1 MCERFI
7 ESDRQDVTGIDHCW
21 WFGSSVTEIWRYRSH
36 GWLSIPHDHRYPL
49 PTWRTSPYPYR
60 HPHTLYKRKLV
71 IFGVFRKHNALN
83 LPISI
88 CCSFDTLEGWDWD
101 CQPWSFLSFG
111 HGFFSPRKMVGD
123 WINSRITNGEAELC
137 FDAFALK
144 NIIVKVTRGQLS
156 RCLGV
161 FVFRLNH
168 GILVGMDSI
177 NGKQK

>member
-1 MCERFI
+1 MI
-7 ESDRQDVTGIDHCW
+7 L
-21 WFGSSVTEIWRYRSH
+21 WRAETVS
-36 GWLSIPHDHRYPL
+36 HDHFC
-49 PTWRTSPYPYR
+49 
-60 HPHTLYKRKLV
+60 HLV
-71 IFGVFRKHNALN
+71 MA
-83 LPISI
+83 
-88 CCSFDTLEGWDWD
+88 
-101 CQPWSFLSFG
+101 SFLQE
-111 HGFFSPRKMVGD
+111 RWVGD

>member
-1 MCERFI
+1 M
-7 ESDRQDVTGIDHCW
+7 
-21 WFGSSVTEIWRYRSH
+21 
-36 GWLSIPHDHRYPL
+36 
-49 PTWRTSPYPYR
+49 
-60 HPHTLYKRKLV
+60 
-71 IFGVFRKHNALN
+71 
-83 LPISI
+83 
-88 CCSFDTLEGWDWD
+88 
-101 CQPWSFLSFG
+101 
-111 HGFFSPRKMVGD
+111 
-123 WINSRITNGEAELC
+123 ITNGEAELC